1 MKAKVIRKE
10 QCPVCALKGLDKSKN
25 NLAVYED
32 GGKFCFGA
40 CNRAISLSE
49 SYKAKLELI
58 KEFEC
63 KELVFPVTNFTKE
76 HWDVLKE
83 KLTTDPKGYRGLKKS
98 TCEIYRVFHEIDAV
112 SNKVKKQYY
121 PISKDNKFSGIKI
134 RQEPKSFYAEGT
146 NDAQC
151 DLFGQA
157 LFTQSTSKWIIYV
170 EGELDALSA
179 FQMLEAQRKSDFAS
193 IPVVSGTVGAGG
205 SVNQLKN
212 NYTFLD
218 RFEKIILIPDQD
230 EAGQAAIERIAQSL
244 PKDKLYIADLPAKD
258 ANEMLMAG
266 REKEFVTAVLWK
278 HRHYTPAG
286 IFGSDTIYEKILE
299 KALVP
304 KVAFPKF
311 LDKLNY
317 ITGGG
322 VQVGT
327 INTISAGCYPPDT
340 EFFNGVEWKHISNYQ
355 KGDLVLQYD
364 KDTGK
369 AFLKEPKEFITL
381 PVDQF
386 YEIKNNRISFIT
398 SEEHKHLINSE
409 NGVLSVLTTK
419 ELLKKHENNTRGNKA
434 KLVNSFNYEGFG
446 IELIDD
452 YIRLKIAVFADGS
465 FNMKRK
471 SNTVRINIKKDRKKE
486 RLRQLL
492 SNLSIPYKEVVKD
505 SGYSV
510 FSFKMDNKDKHF
522 PSTWYQCTKQQFETI
537 KDEVVHW
544 DGSVVDRSNTGRKYS
559 WSYSTLSKSDADFI
573 QFVLTS
579 LGFSST
585 MYLDKRNKYKNKEKT
600 AYSVRLNSSLGIG
613 ISKDTSKNNTTTIE
627 KYEAGDKMYCFVTE
641 SGFFPVRQ
649 NNNIIVSGNSGSGKS
664 TLINQMVLDW
674 INGRTANVGIVSLE
688 ADRAD
693 YGENLLSAHIKQKL
707 HLIDSPE
714 AKFNLI
720 ASEAVKDAAVK
731 LFTNDDGTPSFY
743 IIDERGDY
751 NALQSK
757 IEELII
763 SCECNVVVIDVL
775 SDVFDTLSI
784 DEQAKFMGWQKAI
797 CKRYGTIFFNIMHTR
812 KPASNQKSASQGAVM
827 TEESMMGSGT
837 SYRSS
842 SMIIMLA
849 RDKTAEDEVLRNMME
864 VHVTKNR
871 QTGVTGN
878 IMQLAYNLA
887 AHQLEDASHIFEQ
900 LKEKKKEDD
909 KPINRF

>member
-98 TCEIYRVFHEIDAV
+98 TCEIYRVFHEIDTV

-230 EAGQAAIERIAQSL
+230 DAGQAAIERIAQSL
-244 PKDKLYIADLPAKD
+244 PKDKLYVADLPAKD
-258 ANEMLMAG
+258 ANEMLITG

-327 INTISAGCYPPDT
+327 INTVSAG
-340 EFFNGVEWKHISNYQ
+340 
-355 KGDLVLQYD
+355 
-364 KDTGK
+364 
-369 AFLKEPKEFITL
+369 
-381 PVDQF
+381 
-386 YEIKNNRISFIT
+386 
-398 SEEHKHLINSE
+398 
-409 NGVLSVLTTK
+409 
-419 ELLKKHENNTRGNKA
+419 
-434 KLVNSFNYEGFG
+434 
-446 IELIDD
+446 
-452 YIRLKIAVFADGS
+452 
-465 FNMKRK
+465 
-471 SNTVRINIKKDRKKE
+471 
-486 RLRQLL
+486 
-492 SNLSIPYKEVVKD
+492 
-505 SGYSV
+505 
-510 FSFKMDNKDKHF
+510 
-522 PSTWYQCTKQQFETI
+522 
-537 KDEVVHW
+537 
-544 DGSVVDRSNTGRKYS
+544 
-559 WSYSTLSKSDADFI
+559 
-573 QFVLTS
+573 
-579 LGFSST
+579 
-585 MYLDKRNKYKNKEKT
+585 
-600 AYSVRLNSSLGIG
+600 
-613 ISKDTSKNNTTTIE
+613 
-627 KYEAGDKMYCFVTE
+627 
-641 SGFFPVRQ
+641 
-649 NNNIIVSGNSGSGKS
+649 SGSGKS

-674 INGRTANVGIVSLE
+674 INGRIANVGIVSLE

-797 CKRYGTIFFNIMHTR
+797 CKRYGTIFFNVMHTR

>member
-98 TCEIYRVFHEIDAV
+98 TCETYRVFHEIDAV
-112 SNKVKKQYY
+112 TNKVKKQYY

-134 RQEPKSFYAEGT
+134 RQEPKAFYAEGT
-146 NDAQC
+146 NDSQC

-230 EAGQAAIERIAQSL
+230 DAGQAAIERIAQSL

-327 INTISAGCYPPDT
+327 INTISAGSGCVDKDT
-340 EFFNGVEWKHISNYQ
+340 EFLSQDGWKKISDYRE
-355 KGDLVLQYD
+355 GDLVAQW
-364 KDTGK
+364 KD
-369 AFLKEPKEFITL
+369 EP
-381 PVDQF
+381 
-386 YEIKNNRISFIT
+386 
-398 SEEHKHLINSE
+398 H
-409 NGVLSVLTTK
+409 
-419 ELLKKHENNTRGNKA
+419 
-434 KLVNSFNYEGFG
+434 FNYELIKPLEYIKTPTDHFIHFYSETSKVDQKLTEEHRVLCIVNGEK
-446 IELIDD
+446 ITITAKQVTKLIDSQVPVLVPIVSLTD
-452 YIRLKIAVFADGS
+452 S
-465 FNMKRK
+465 
-471 SNTVRINIKKDRKKE
+471 
-486 RLRQLL
+486 
-492 SNLSIPYKEVVKD
+492 PEVI
-505 SGYSV
+505 Y
-510 FSFKMDNKDKHF
+510 
-522 PSTWYQCTKQQFETI
+522 
-537 KDEVVHW
+537 
-544 DGSVVDRSNTGRKYS
+544 
-559 WSYSTLSKSDADFI
+559 
-573 QFVLTS
+573 TS
-579 LGFSST
+579 LF
-585 MYLDKRNKYKNKEKT
+585 KY
-600 AYSVRLNSSLGIG
+600 
-613 ISKDTSKNNTTTIE
+613 TTIDE
-627 KYEAGDKMYCFVTE
+627 PDIKYCFTVP
-641 SGFFPVRQ
+641 SSYLILRRNG
-649 NNNIIVSGNSGSGKS
+649 IIFITGNSGKS

-674 INGRTANVGIVSLE
+674 INGRTAKVGIVSLE

-797 CKRYGTIFFNIMHTR
+797 CKRYGTIFFNVMHTR